1 MTWRPTTK
9 RLTSTTRMSMVD
21 VRSDQ
26 LLRRVDELVTEEPM
40 EVRVVAWRD
49 GRWVPH
55 PVTVTMRTP
64 GDDFELAAGFL
75 FTEGVVTDPHMIAHI
90 TYCTNPLAYCTDSD
104 QLQKYNIVTV
114 YLHRDV
120 VFDAGRLSRHV
131 YTTSSCGICGKASLE
146 LVRTVCD
153 RRPVGAM
160 QLSPD
165 YFHSLPQALDRA
177 QSLFHRTG
185 GLHAAAL
192 FDADGQL
199 LLLREDIGRHNAMDK
214 LVGALF
220 LNRRLPAS
228 DTVVLV
234 SGRASFELV
243 QKAIMAGIPV
253 MAAVGAPSNLAVELA
268 REYGMTLIGFLREG
282 RFNVYAGHERLRM
295 TISKTA

>member
-1 MTWRPTTK
+1 
-9 RLTSTTRMSMVD
+9 MSMVD

-26 LLRRVDELVTEEPM
+26 LLHRVDELVTEEPM

-75 FTEGVVTDPHMIAHI
+75 FTEGVVTDPHMITHI

-104 QLQKYNIVTV
+104 ELQKYNIVTV

-120 VFDAGRLSRHV
+120 TFDAERLSRHV

-146 LVRTVCD
+146 LVRTICD

-160 QLSPD
+160 QLSSD

-177 QSLFHRTG
+177 QSLFQRTG

-192 FDADGQL
+192 FDVDGQL

-214 LVGALF
+214 LIGALF

-282 RFNVYAGHERLRM
+282 RFNVYAGHERLAM
-295 TISKTA
+295 NISKTA